1 MLTRK
6 DRFQAPRELTV
17 LPPPSGASTYVAPG
31 TPPDEA
37 TALIAAAH
45 PALPRKAA
53 RRRRVAPV
61 EAPRPTAPHVVL
73 HNNRPVMSVPLTGE
87 LGAGKRFLVDLLTFD
102 RMALFTGEEWTLIQ
116 PSGPGTAT
124 YVASNRKRA
133 QRAAAGDSATL
144 SRVRLARWITHAPSG
159 TVVTYRDGDAL
170 NLTGGNL
177 IVEDREEF
185 WETHRVHRKP
195 RTAA

>member
-6 DRFQAPRELTV
+6 DRSQAPRELAV
-17 LPPPSGASTYVAPG
+17 LPPPSGASTYIPAG
-31 TPPDEA
+31 A
-37 TALIAAAH
+37 TAAEAAALVAKAH
-45 PALPRKAA
+45 PAIPRKAT

-61 EAPRPTAPHVVL
+61 EAPRPAAPHVVL

-116 PSGPGTAT
+116 PSGLGTAT
-124 YVASNRKRA
+124 YVVSNRKRA
-133 QRAAAGDSATL
+133 QRAAAGDSGLLA
-144 SRVRLARWITHAPSG
+144 RVRLARWIAHAPSG

-177 IVEDREEF
+177 IVEDRGEF
-185 WETHRVHRKP
+185 WDAHRVHSEP